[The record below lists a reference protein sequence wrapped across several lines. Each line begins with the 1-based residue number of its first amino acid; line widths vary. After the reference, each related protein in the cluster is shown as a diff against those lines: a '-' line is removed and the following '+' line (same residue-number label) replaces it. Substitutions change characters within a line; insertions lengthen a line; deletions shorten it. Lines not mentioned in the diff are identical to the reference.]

1 VATPPDCVGHS
12 AWNQPPSREV
22 TNVRQ
27 PLLLDFYNDLPDRK
41 IGDSSHQA
49 AQRIRRGLHRFK
61 RKIEERYNE
70 STLEKL
76 VASPNVDVRQAAILA
91 LGLTGSMRVN
101 QLLAAR
107 LHDDEIVV
115 SEMAAD
121 ALWSVWFRADSK
133 ENSQELQRLVKLRV
147 DKDSA
152 AGVLAGFRTLIH
164 KAPRFAEAY
173 NQRAII
179 YFRLGD
185 WAKSVADCERA
196 LRLNPFHFGAAGGM
210 AQCFMKQKKLRAALR
225 SYRRAN
231 RINPRL
237 DGVKQVIESLERM
250 LGEKG

>member
-1 VATPPDCVGHS
+1 M
-12 AWNQPPSREV
+12 
-22 TNVRQ
+22 RQ
-27 PLLLDFYNDLPDRK
+27 PLLLTFYNDLPDRK
-41 IGDSSHQA
+41 AGDSSQQA

-61 RKIEERYNE
+61 RKTEERYNE
-70 STLEKL
+70 STLTKL
-76 VASPNVDVRQAAILA
+76 VTCPNSDVRQAAILA

-101 QLLAAR
+101 PLLAAR
-107 LHDDEIVV
+107 LHDEDSIV

-121 ALWSVWFRADSK
+121 ALWAVWFRAETK
-133 ENSQELQRLVKLRV
+133 ENSQELQRLIKLRI
-147 DKDSA
+147 DKNTASL
-152 AGVLAGFRTLIH
+152 VLAGFRTLLE

-173 NQRAII
+173 NQRAIV

-185 WAKSVADCERA
+185 WTKSVADCERA

-237 DGVKQVIESLERM
+237 DGVKEVIASLERM